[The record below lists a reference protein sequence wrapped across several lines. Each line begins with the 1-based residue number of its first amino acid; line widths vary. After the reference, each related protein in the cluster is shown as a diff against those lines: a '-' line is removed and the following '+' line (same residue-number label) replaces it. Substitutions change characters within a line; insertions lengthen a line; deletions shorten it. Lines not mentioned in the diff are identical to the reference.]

1 MTRPDD
7 EWRDSLSHVA
17 VTDKVYH
24 QLVDPQHELQIRV
37 ATSLYIHNVRSN
49 DSCPRD
55 YLDNQS

>member
-24 QLVDPQHELQIRV
+24 QLVDPQHELQVRV
-37 ATSLYIHNVRSN
+37 TTSLYIHNVI
-49 DSCPRD
+49 
-55 YLDNQS
+55 